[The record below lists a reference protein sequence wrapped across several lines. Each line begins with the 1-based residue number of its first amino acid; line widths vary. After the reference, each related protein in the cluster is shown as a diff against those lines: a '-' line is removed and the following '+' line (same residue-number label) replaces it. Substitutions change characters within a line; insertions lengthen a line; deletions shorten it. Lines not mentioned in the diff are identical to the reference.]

1 MYAIIATGGKQYK
14 VASGDTIDIE
24 KIDAEIGAKV
34 ELPVVFLADGD
45 SFSAGETVSGK
56 VVTAE
61 VLDQILGDKAVI
73 FKFKKRKGYKRL
85 RGHRQPLTRVRI
97 DALPGA
103 KKTAKK
109 AASPAKAEDVP
120 AEADVEAVSE

>member
-24 KIDAEIGAKV
+24 KIDAEIGSSI

-45 SFSAGETVSGK
+45 TFSAGEAVGSQ
-56 VVTAE
+56 VVKAE
-61 VLDQILGDKAVI
+61 IVDQILGDKAVI
-73 FKFKKRKGYKRL
+73 FKFKRRKGYKRL

-97 DALPGA
+97 ESLPGA
-103 KKTAKK
+103 KKK
-109 AASPAKAEDVP
+109 AAAKAETVEAP
-120 AEADVEAVSE
+120 VEADTEAVSE

>member
-24 KIDAEIGAKV
+24 KIDAEVGASI

-45 SFSAGETVSGK
+45 SFSSGESVASQ
-56 VVTAE
+56 VVKAE
-61 VLDQILGDKAVI
+61 VVDQILGDKAVI

-103 KKTAKK
+103 KKSASKAK
-109 AASPAKAEDVP
+109 AATKVEDTPAD
-120 AEADVEAVSE
+120 ADVETVSE